1 VSNHPDNH
9 SAYPFCGAIPC
20 TVTTR
25 RPGEMQSCL
34 DPTADRR
41 VAGMQYK
48 ASWRALTRE
57 SEARTH
63 LT

>member
-1 VSNHPDNH
+1 
-9 SAYPFCGAIPC
+9 
-20 TVTTR
+20 
-25 RPGEMQSCL
+25 MQSCL